1 MGELTNVFPMVAAQL
16 GDDAITQVNSGR
28 RDEV

>member
-1 MGELTNVFPMVAAQL
+1 MGPIAATQL

-28 RDEV
+28 RGRGLRVAV